1 MILTGGFSDKGRHS
15 ACEVLIKDLK
25 IPKQVQNL
33 PKALFVS
40 SLVIHDATIL
50 LCGGHGNQKKCFQL
64 DGGIWKEH
72 STLVEKRSFHS
83 AVATQS
89 ATFIFGGID
98 SQTTYEYLSKDSTK
112 WKRGKTEIPGVGFV
126 HGCAIAV
133 NSNQEIWLIGGLEAC
148 KRILVFNVNN
158 YTFQVLSSQ
167 LIVGAIGRRCAY
179 IPNTNKIMI
188 TGGFDNG
195 DFLDSTEILDPEDGS
210 VTKASPMNSRR
221 INHGIGV
228 ITINGQN
235 ELVVFGGYDG
245 RTRLGSVEFYNTET
259 EKWEYTDITMNEPKE
274 SFAFLTVKRGDI
286 ICKV

>member
-15 ACEVLIKDLK
+15 ACEVLFKDLK

-40 SLVIHDATIL
+40 SLVLHDATIL

-83 AVATQS
+83 AVPTQS

-112 WKRGKTEIPGVGFV
+112 WKRGSTEIPGEGFA

-133 NSNQEIWLIGGLEAC
+133 NSNQEIWMIGGLESRQ
-148 KRILVFNVNN
+148 RILVFNVKTH
-158 YTFQVLSSQ
+158 TFRELPSQ
-167 LIVGAIGRRCAY
+167 LIVGGIGRRCAY

-188 TGGFDNG
+188 TGGFDG
-195 DFLDSTEILDPEDGS
+195 EFLDSTEILDTEDGS